1 MQILLSTPSVLHHQ
15 SGCTQCNISN
25 TASMEIAHLTHHRLI
40 KYQYAPKVALWHQQS
55 SPCFLYPPGNPSMQ
69 FCLKLKSSD
78 RRTVWVIPT
87 TPPPTNI
94 ADNPCRHYPKSLLPY
109 IGVNRQSRG
118 EKREYGSNRYCNQVS
133 MSLYPLIDLC
143 HYEKRLYALCYILR
157 LPASQSPQQKISSK
171 KTFSQKQFYQSTTAN
186 LYMLCNI
193 SHLSPSSRLPRTS
206 VYRYG
211 CHPAKPQ
218 SHIFLSEQGQY
229 FFSSGNCIKKVPFEN
244 EK

>member
-55 SPCFLYPPGNPSMQ
+55 SLCLLYPPGNPSMQ

-78 RRTVWVIPT
+78 GRTVWVIPT

-94 ADNPCRHYPKSLLPY
+94 TDNLCWHYPKSLLPY

-118 EKREYGSNRYCNQVS
+118 EKTSRASLTVRITVKNGNPPGTGKIWENRFFTGKMDHHGAKCTQ
-133 MSLYPLIDLC
+133 IGAHTC
-143 HYEKRLYALCYILR
+143 
-157 LPASQSPQQKISSK
+157 QG
-171 KTFSQKQFYQSTTAN
+171 
-186 LYMLCNI
+186 
-193 SHLSPSSRLPRTS
+193 SSRTCR
-206 VYRYG
+206 
-211 CHPAKPQ
+211 
-218 SHIFLSEQGQY
+218 IFLRSFLRPQESL
-229 FFSSGNCIKKVPFEN
+229 F
-244 EK
+244 